1 MPQKKLRIT
10 MKAFVTL
17 QFAYCPLIWMIRS
30 RWITLKISKLYE
42 RALTIVY
49 TDHFSSFEE
58 LLS

>member
-1 MPQKKLRIT
+1 

-17 QFAYCPLIWMIRS
+17 QSAYCPLIWMIRS
-30 RWITLKISKLYE
+30 RWITLKISKRYE